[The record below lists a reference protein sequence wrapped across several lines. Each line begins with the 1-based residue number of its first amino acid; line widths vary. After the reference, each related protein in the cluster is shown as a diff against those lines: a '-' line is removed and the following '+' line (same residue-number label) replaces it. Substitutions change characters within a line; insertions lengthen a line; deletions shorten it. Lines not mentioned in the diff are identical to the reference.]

1 MRRTRHTSRARQ
13 SADAVTIIKLSKRLS
28 ESGTHIEDRL
38 WQRRLIELLNE
49 RLARGLGDVIESA
62 LENLGQAR
70 NPAYEDLADL
80 AESCAE
86 SITVEIDGKPHDAL
100 LVAIPLLA
108 WSRYQL
114 PTTSLAPAL
123 VDNIATQ
130 MAGHLAAHGT
140 RITVADMLYSID
152 QLPESLDEV
161 RKMTLALSEAMV
173 AGKNLSVDVGTL
185 REPLGILAD
194 SRYVLAMITAPQGHA
209 LYHWQETGVDPDAK
223 TKALEAFCEQVQS
236 VLAPVLTG
244 CRYQVLA
251 PNAFH
256 AALRLA
262 DRELRAFSLE
272 AALGFL
278 KLAFDLPA
286 SRLQATVAAY
296 EDKGVEEMRIGIG
309 MVGNDDIVVEGIVW
323 PLLGDDDEQAQEA
336 IDAALRANGVVRITQ
351 HPHRFPI
358 EYCDD
363 CGAPMFPNPAGHSV
377 HTEPPTDAE
386 EVSPTPL
393 H

>member
-13 SADAVTIIKLSKRLS
+13 SADALTITKLAKRLS

-49 RLARGLGDVIESA
+49 RLARGLGEGIESA
-62 LENLGQAR
+62 LENLGQMRHA
-70 NPAYEDLADL
+70 AYEDLADL

-86 SITVEIDGKPHDAL
+86 SLTLDIDDKPHDAL
-100 LVAIPLLA
+100 LLAIPLLA

-114 PTTSLAPAL
+114 PTTTLAPAL
-123 VDNIATQ
+123 AETIATQ
-130 MAGHLAAHGT
+130 IAGHVAARGT

-161 RKMTLALSEAMV
+161 RKMALELSQATLE
-173 AGKNLSVDVGTL
+173 GRNLQVDMASL
-185 REPLGILAD
+185 REPLAILAD
-194 SRYVLAMITAPQGHA
+194 SRYLLAMISAPQGQA

-223 TKALEAFCEQVQS
+223 TKALEAFCEQTHA
-236 VLAPVLTG
+236 VLAPLLTG

-256 AALRLA
+256 AGLRLA

-278 KLAFDLPA
+278 KLTFDMPA

-309 MVGNDDIVVEGIVW
+309 ALGDDDNVIEGIVW
-323 PLLGDDDEQAQEA
+323 PLLGDDEDQAQEA
-336 IDAALRANGVVRITQ
+336 IDAALRANGVARITQ
-351 HPHRFPI
+351 HPHRFPV

-377 HTEPPTDAE
+377 HTEPPAQAE
-386 EVSPTPL
+386 EISTTPL

>member
-1 MRRTRHTSRARQ
+1 MRRTRHTSRVRQ
-13 SADAVTIIKLSKRLS
+13 SADALTIVKLSKQLA
-28 ESGTHIEDRL
+28 ESGTHIEDRF
-38 WQRRLIELLNE
+38 WQQRLMTLLNE

-70 NPAYEDLADL
+70 NRAYEDLADL

-86 SITVEIDGKPHDAL
+86 SMTLDIDGHAHDAL
-100 LVAIPLLA
+100 LVALPLLA

-114 PTTSLAPAL
+114 PTTTLSPAT
-123 VDNIATQ
+123 VENIAVQ
-130 MAGHLAAHGT
+130 MAQHLAARGT
-140 RITVADMLYSID
+140 RIAVADMLYSID

-161 RKMTLALSEAMV
+161 RKLTVTLSEAML
-173 AGKNLSVDVGTL
+173 AGKNLSVNVGTL

-194 SRYVLAMITAPQGHA
+194 SRYVLAMIAAPQGHA

-223 TKALEAFCEQVQS
+223 TKALEVFCEHMQA
-236 VLAPVLTG
+236 VLASVLTG

-286 SRLQATVAAY
+286 ARLQATVAAY

-309 MVGNDDIVVEGIVW
+309 PVGNDDIVIEGIVW

-377 HTEPPTDAE
+377 HTEPPTDADE
-386 EVSPTPL
+386 ISPTPL